1 MPKLFWD
8 KSKQDIQKYLDR
20 NMKNVN
26 ILFPLQLLLYF
37 AYKIRRF
44 LFMNMFFFMS
54 IQKISP
60 CKKIQSIWVIEISIF
75 LVLYT

>member
-60 CKKIQSIWVIEISIF
+60 CKKNQSIWVIEISIL

>member
-60 CKKIQSIWVIEISIF
+60 CKKIQSIWVIEISIL